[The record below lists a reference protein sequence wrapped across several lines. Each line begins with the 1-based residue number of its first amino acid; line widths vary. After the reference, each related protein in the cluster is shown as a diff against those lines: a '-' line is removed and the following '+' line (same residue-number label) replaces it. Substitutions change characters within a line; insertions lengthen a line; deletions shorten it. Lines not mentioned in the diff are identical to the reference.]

1 MTQAEK
7 DRQFLI
13 EYLAKDLIEM
23 LVKDKGLSVRDAFDV
38 LYQSETFKKVEN
50 QAVRG
55 KIRICSGE
63 SAQNKGKEDRRKLI
77 PVPGE
82 LYKPAECT
90 HSS

>member
-23 LVKDKGLSVRDAFDV
+23 LVKNKGLSVRDAFDV

-50 QAVRG
+50 QDTGLYYQSPVYVMDMLEEEL
-55 KIRICSGE
+55 SHTD
-63 SAQNKGKEDRRKLI
+63 SQNNVKDIMNNKEAR
-77 PVPGE
+77 
-82 LYKPAECT
+82 
-90 HSS
+90 

>member
-50 QAVRG
+50 QDTGLYYQSPVYVMDMLEEELSLRD
-55 KIRICSGE
+55 SHNN
-63 SAQNKGKEDRRKLI
+63 NKDIMHNKEAR
-77 PVPGE
+77 
-82 LYKPAECT
+82 
-90 HSS
+90 